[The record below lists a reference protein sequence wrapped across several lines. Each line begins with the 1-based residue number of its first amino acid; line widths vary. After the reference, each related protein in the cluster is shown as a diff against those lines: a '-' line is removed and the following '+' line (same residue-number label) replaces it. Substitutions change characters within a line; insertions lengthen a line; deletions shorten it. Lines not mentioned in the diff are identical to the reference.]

1 MIDFLVEI
9 ISRAFLFMAYA
20 IIARSLTTWFPSAR
34 NNPLIKM
41 LYQITDPIL
50 IPLSRVIPRAGMFDF
65 SPMVAVIGLIFL
77 SKGFERLAG

>member
-1 MIDFLVEI
+1 MSDLLGIVGT
-9 ISRAFLFMAYA
+9 AFQLMAYA

-34 NNPLIKM
+34 KNPLIVI

-50 IPLSRVIPRAGMFDF
+50 IPLSRVIPRLGMFDF

-77 SKGFERLAG
+77 SSLLSNA

>member
-1 MIDFLVEI
+1 MSGLLEI
-9 ISRAFLFMAYA
+9 VGNAFMLMAYA

-34 NNPLIKM
+34 KNPLIVI

-65 SPMVAVIGLIFL
+65 SPMVAVIGLFVL
-77 SKGFERLAG
+77 SSVFRNA

>member
-1 MIDFLVEI
+1 ML
-9 ISRAFLFMAYA
+9 MAYA

-34 NNPLIKM
+34 KNPLIVI

-65 SPMVAVIGLIFL
+65 SPMVAVIGLFVL
-77 SKGFERLAG
+77 SSVFRNA

>member
-1 MIDFLVEI
+1 MSDLLGI
-9 ISRAFLFMAYA
+9 IGTAFMLMAYA

-34 NNPLIKM
+34 NNPLVQI

-65 SPMVAVIGLIFL
+65 SPMVAVIALFVL
-77 SKGFERLAG
+77 SRVFQNA

>member
-1 MIDFLVEI
+1 MSDLLGIVGT
-9 ISRAFLFMAYA
+9 AFQLMAYA

-34 NNPLIKM
+34 KNPLVII

-65 SPMVAVIGLIFL
+65 SPMVAVIGLFVLSRVFL
-77 SKGFERLAG
+77 NA

>member
-1 MIDFLVEI
+1 MSDLLGIVGT
-9 ISRAFLFMAYA
+9 AFQLMAYA

-34 NNPLIKM
+34 KNPLVII

-65 SPMVAVIGLIFL
+65 SPMVAVIGLFVL
-77 SKGFERLAG
+77 SRVFMNA

>member
-1 MIDFLVEI
+1 MSDLLEI
-9 ISRAFLFMAYA
+9 VGIAFMLMAYA

-34 NNPLIKM
+34 KNPLVVI

-65 SPMVAVIGLIFL
+65 SPMVAVIGLFVL
-77 SKGFERLAG
+77 SSVFRNA